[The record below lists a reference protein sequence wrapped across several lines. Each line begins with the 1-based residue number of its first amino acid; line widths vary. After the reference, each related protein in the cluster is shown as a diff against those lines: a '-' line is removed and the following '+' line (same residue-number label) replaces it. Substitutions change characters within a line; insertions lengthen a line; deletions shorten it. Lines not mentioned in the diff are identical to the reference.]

1 MVHKDG
7 SLPVLA
13 PTWTAPADTTA
24 RPARISPPSNR
35 ASPGVPACKLHQGVS
50 VPAPVLGS
58 AMPGDTMVP
67 PVGTSLAHR
76 RGMRDR
82 RTDRPPGDALVPI
95 PVSRC
100 AEPADTT
107 VPLAHTGH
115 GNRGNLPLFAAP
127 QPVPG
132 LLRNPGWRSQP
143 STHAAGG
150 ARTAPRLR
158 E

>member
-76 RGMRDR
+76 
-82 RTDRPPGDALVPI
+82 
-95 PVSRC
+95 
-100 AEPADTT
+100 
-107 VPLAHTGH
+107 GH